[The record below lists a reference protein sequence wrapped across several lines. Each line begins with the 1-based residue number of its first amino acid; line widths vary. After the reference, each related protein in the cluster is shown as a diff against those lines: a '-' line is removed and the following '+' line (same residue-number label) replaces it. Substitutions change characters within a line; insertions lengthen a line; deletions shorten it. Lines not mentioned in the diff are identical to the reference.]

1 MPHNAPARWTSSNV
15 GELMKN
21 VAISRSSRSSEP
33 PTWLDDVYERRRRQT
48 VRLVELSITA
58 LTRAG
63 ERASLAT
70 IAHASKTVD
79 PEEPD
84 GVSQSAI
91 LYNEEADALYRRH
104 AEHKPLTRRKPSP
117 ERRTNTIDNNRIRV
131 SAERDPGRARAR
143 YLRAGNA
150 DLVERLL
157 SVEQAYAEME
167 DRWRRTADDLLAW
180 MILVDRLIATTGQH
194 GSSR

>member
-1 MPHNAPARWTSSNV
+1 
-15 GELMKN
+15 MKN

-33 PTWLDDVYERRRRQT
+33 PTWLADVYERRRRRT

-70 IAHASKTVD
+70 IARASKTVD

-91 LYNEEADALYRRH
+91 LHYEEAYALYRRH
-104 AEHKPLTRRKPSP
+104 AEHKPQTHRKPSP

-131 SAERDPGRARAR
+131 SAERDPGRARIR
-143 YLRAGNA
+143 YLRAGKA

-167 DRWRRTADDLLAW
+167 DRWLRTADDLLVW